1 MTAPTQTAPD
11 APQEPEAPSAP
22 SRPSRPKKAPARA
35 KSRAKKAKKSAP
47 PSKGTNRQGAASRKI
62 GPDARQEAFRLIVE
76 GLPLAAIARRLKVKA
91 HTIAAW
97 RDSEEGMA
105 ALKKLRAAREQE
117 LGATV
122 RNARVQL
129 EAALPRAV
137 QVLTDLLDAADPK
150 VRMRAAAQV
159 CDRGGVIRTE
169 RLIDGEDPDALDL
182 TTLDPEELEQ
192 VRALLA
198 KAARGRA

>member
-1 MTAPTQTAPD
+1 MTAPAQTDPD
-11 APQEPEAPSAP
+11 APQEPSPAGTPSP
-22 SRPSRPKKAPARA
+22 PPRPKKAPARP
-35 KSRAKKAKKSAP
+35 KRSAKKGKAKP
-47 PSKGTNRQGAASRKI
+47 PATKGTNRQGAASRKI

-137 QVLTDLLDAADPK
+137 QVLTDLLDAHDPK